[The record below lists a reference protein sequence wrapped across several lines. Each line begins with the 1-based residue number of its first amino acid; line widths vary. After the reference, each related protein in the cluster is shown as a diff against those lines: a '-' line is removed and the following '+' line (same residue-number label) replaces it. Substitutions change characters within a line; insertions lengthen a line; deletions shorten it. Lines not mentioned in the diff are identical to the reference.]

1 MMLDTTKELP
11 FVIGAGVGRTG
22 THSLQAA
29 LITLGYN
36 KPFHMHEILDGLV
49 DADPWFELAA
59 NERATGMINNTLALK
74 MAQNVI
80 DLGYTATTDYPCC
93 FLYSE
98 FLELTNGKGKV
109 ILSVRSSP
117 SDWKKSVL
125 DTIGILSLPFFKP
138 PFSFSPFFSQF
149 AGVLV
154 PWLWERTGVA
164 NLGQID
170 VPTESLIDYEDSMEA
185 AYTQWIKT
193 IKKQVPPEQL
203 LIHHAKDGYPP
214 LCKFLGIEKADCP
227 KEDYPHIGDTQ
238 EMKQLIRTFEIVT
251 EVFWPVVALLGLLL
265 VLVIRRVMRRNGKGM
280 FSKTAKKV
288 D

>member
-1 MMLDTTKELP
+1 MNPTKELP
-11 FVIGAGVGRTG
+11 FVVGAGLGRTG

-29 LITLGYN
+29 LMTLGYN
-36 KPFHMHEILDGLV
+36 KPFHMHEILDGVV

-59 NERATGMINNTLALK
+59 NERATGMKNKTLALK
-74 MAQNVI
+74 TAQNVI

-93 FLYSE
+93 LLYPE
-98 FLELTNGKGKV
+98 FLELTNGKV
-109 ILSVRSSP
+109 ILSVRSKP
-117 SDWKKSVL
+117 SDWKNSVL
-125 DTIGILSLPFFKP
+125 DTIGIITLSFFKP

-149 AGVLV
+149 AGVLD

-170 VPTESLIDYEDSMEA
+170 VPKDSLLDYQNGIET
-185 AYTQWIKT
+185 AYTQWIET
-193 IKKQVPPEQL
+193 AKKQVPPGQL
-203 LIHHAKDGYPP
+203 LIHHAKEGYPP
-214 LCKFLGIEKADCP
+214 ICKFLGIAEQDCP

-238 EMKQLIRTFEIVT
+238 EMKQLIRTFEVVT

-280 FSKTAKKV
+280 FSKTAEKV